1 MSSSSSFGISKESV
15 RNSRNEMQ
23 RNATQRGKVGGIVG
37 RGKLKRAPR
46 LRFEARGE
54 VEKLSSAIIHREREE
69 REREAVAREIGSAPR
84 LFAKSSVKRGV
95 IVNARGFGKGGGR
108 RD

>member
-1 MSSSSSFGISKESV
+1 MHLS
-15 RNSRNEMQ
+15 
-23 RNATQRGKVGGIVG
+23 ARGKVGGIVG

-69 REREAVAREIGSAPR
+69 RERERGGCSRSSRDRVRASVVCQIKCKTRGNCQRERVQKGWRQTRLREGRGDRARHVEC
-84 LFAKSSVKRGV
+84 L
-95 IVNARGFGKGGGR
+95 
-108 RD
+108 